1 MSSPSTLLWPCVAF
15 RFSERP
21 FPKRMFSRPPSFSL
35 LPCDIPGPGCLQS
48 EQGMACNPVG
58 KAGFG
63 ELAKCFCFG
72 SSLWLRFTQPES
84 TAYFPSY
91 PLLGFPQSPP
101 RQSSVSSAAALRV
114 LKSWMLLCYKNSTRH
129 TWRWPLARERGI
141 WGCVGWQGWES
152 GGALSMQIFIF

>member
-1 MSSPSTLLWPCVAF
+1 MEQNWVKSSRGGNFQGNNFGGALSSPSTLLWPCVAF

-21 FPKRMFSRPPSFSL
+21 FPKRMFFRPPSFAL
-35 LPCDIPGPGCLQS
+35 LLCYIPGPGCLQS

-63 ELAKCFCFG
+63 EPAKCFCFG

-91 PLLGFPQSPP
+91 PLLGFPQSLP
-101 RQSSVSSAAALRV
+101 RARSVV
-114 LKSWMLLCYKNSTRH
+114 LL
-129 TWRWPLARERGI
+129 PLE
-141 WGCVGWQGWES
+141 
-152 GGALSMQIFIF
+152 F